1 MNRTNRL
8 KSVFWLRRQYLKS
21 NLALLY
27 MCVGTPIGDFALLS
41 LIPKFHGN
49 IFFLSTAL
57 NFVYSMT
64 AGAFVSMMIG
74 EEKEKKN
81 LRTLILSG
89 VKMYEYILSIVIFPF
104 LFSVSAFAYFP
115 LFFGVA
121 IPSWPIYLIIAIS
134 TSLIFILINLSIGL
148 FAKSQ
153 MHASLF
159 SFGAVMVANVLPI
172 LADFSNTKL
181 VKYIVD
187 WSFIGANTEYFIKL
201 EQFRITDN
209 SILAMLL
216 WIVGLLILTKFAF
229 AWNRK
234 EHV

>member
-1 MNRTNRL
+1 
-8 KSVFWLRRQYLKS
+8 
-21 NLALLY
+21 
-27 MCVGTPIGDFALLS
+27 
-41 LIPKFHGN
+41 
-49 IFFLSTAL
+49 
-57 NFVYSMT
+57 
-64 AGAFVSMMIG
+64 
-74 EEKEKKN
+74 
-81 LRTLILSG
+81 
-89 VKMYEYILSIVIFPF
+89 
-104 LFSVSAFAYFP
+104 
-115 LFFGVA
+115 
-121 IPSWPIYLIIAIS
+121 
-134 TSLIFILINLSIGL
+134 
-148 FAKSQ
+148 

-172 LADFSNTKL
+172 LADLSNTKL

-209 SILAMLL
+209 SILAILL